1 MTATIPG
8 SAVDFTARWRDLAAT
23 RSPLCLGVA
32 PSDKWLA
39 RWQLPVGVEG
49 ARAYCDRVTA
59 AAGESLA
66 AVKVQVPFFARF
78 GGPGLELLRRF
89 TDRMHERG
97 TLVLLDAKLGDADD
111 TMASYAQLYLGPD
124 SVLGGDAVT
133 ADCYLGFASL
143 TPLLEAAAALGA
155 LVFVLVRTSNHAAEE
170 VQHAESAGRTVAEGL
185 ADLVTGRSERYGPV
199 AAVVGARSPESD
211 RLYRRLP
218 HSLVEVPGLGRA
230 DRDTAE
236 VLGAAR
242 VLRERAMFTVTTGVL
257 GHGPD
262 VADLRASITDWRRT
276 VRG

>member
-1 MTATIPG
+1 MTSATG
-8 SAVDFTARWRDLAAT
+8 FSARWRDLAAT

-39 RWQLPVGVEG
+39 KWSLPQGIDG
-49 ARAYCDRVTA
+49 ARVYCDLVA
-59 AAGESLA
+59 AAADESLA

-78 GGPGLELLRRF
+78 GGAGFDLLRRF
-89 TDRMHERG
+89 TDRMHDRG

-111 TMASYAQLYLGPD
+111 TMAAYAQCYLGPD

-143 TPLLEAAAALGA
+143 VPLFRAADAVGA
-155 LVFVLVRTSNHAAEE
+155 LVFVLVRTSNHAAED
-170 VQHAESAGRTVAEGL
+170 VQHAQAGGVAVASRL
-185 ADLVTGRSERYGPV
+185 ADLVTEWNAEHGPV
-199 AAVVGARSPESD
+199 GAVVGARSPESG
-211 RLYRRLP
+211 RLYERLP
-218 HSLVEVPGLGRA
+218 SALVEVPGLGRA

-242 VLRERAMFTVTTGVL
+242 VLEDRALFTVTTGVL

-262 VADLRASITDWRRT
+262 VRGLRESIVEWRGLLECR
-276 VRG
+276 